1 MRYWFVI
8 SQMKESN
15 PEIEITWQNY
25 KQYLDENAFQKD
37 CERTDRMTKVNYI
50 DSKYFLEAKDLDFSN
65 KFDSI
70 KDKVLHIHGSKGIT
84 VPIESLNTTF
94 DNQIIVENGD
104 HDLEGPNQ
112 LEQWR
117 DKVVDF
123 LLKQ

>member
-1 MRYWFVI
+1 
-8 SQMKESN
+8 MKESN